1 MCRLSGVSRASLQ
14 RRPRPESEWETRAR
28 QAMRQVALEC
38 PAYGYRRVLAELQR
52 RGWQIGERRLRRW
65 MKQAGLTRRRKR
77 AWKRTTDSKHSLTV
91 YPNLARTLTLSAPD
105 QLWAAD
111 ITYVRLLREFV
122 YAAVIL
128 DVFSRRAV
136 GWAVGPTLKTEL
148 PLAALQQAL
157 SQRQPAP
164 GLVHH
169 SDRGSQYA
177 SQRYTQQL
185 KDHEIVISMS
195 RKGNPYDNAFA
206 ESFIRTLKAEEV
218 YCNEYETLDQAQAD
232 IGNFLE
238 FVYNAKRLHSTLG
251 YRPPQEFEAAF
262 AAGQAAATSSEAAR
276 LSSSEADTETVV
288 DASAVGDEPAVG
300 ETAAASAPPRT

>member
-1 MCRLSGVSRASLQ
+1 MRTATLQGRLSQRQMCRLSGVPRASLS
-14 RRPRPESEWETRAR
+14 RRPQPESEWETSAR
-28 QAMRQVALEC
+28 GALREVALES
-38 PAYGYRRVLAELQR
+38 PAYGYRRVLAELKR
-52 RGWQIGERRLRRW
+52 RGWQLGERRVRRW
-65 MKQAGLTRRRKR
+65 MREAGLSRRRKR
-77 AWKRTTDSKHSLTV
+77 AWKRTTDSNHGLTV
-91 YPNLARTLTLSAPD
+91 YPNLARTLTLRAPD

-136 GWAVGPTLKTEL
+136 GWAVGPSLGTEL
-148 PLAALQQAL
+148 PLAALEQAL

-177 SQRYTQQL
+177 SQRYIQRLQ
-185 KDHEIVISMS
+185 DHQVVISMS

-206 ESFIRTLKAEEV
+206 ESFIKTLKVEEV

-232 IGNFLE
+232 IGYFLE
-238 FVYNAKRLHSTLG
+238 FIYNAKRLHSALG
-251 YRPPQEFEAAF
+251 YRPPEEFEAAF
-262 AAGQAAATSSEAAR
+262 AAQQAAAGSQAR
-276 LSSSEADTETVV
+276 
-288 DASAVGDEPAVG
+288 VGDAEPVG
-300 ETAAASAPPRT
+300 DALRV